1 MAKSLGDLYLH
12 DYRPNGGANLC
23 VLESTSRIWYGR
35 PNPCPPQTSVNYL
48 KVSVVI
54 SLGFRGI
61 GKEMGKSSPDAVPTI
76 AERGSAEVPT
86 LIPAESGLRKPTLS
100 LKRKG

>member
-1 MAKSLGDLYLH
+1 MCFGIYLS
-12 DYRPNGGANLC
+12 NL
-23 VLESTSRIWYGR
+23 VWTSESV
-35 PNPCPPQTSVNYL
+35 PPQTSVNYL